1 MKKLR
6 FTMLLAIGIAMTG
19 PGIASAKLMPN
30 VVNEAT
36 RFSGSCCVY
45 TGAPAL
51 LVTLSMVE
59 AGGGPSDFSTVTLLK
74 VLAGS
79 HFDPEVAKLTKE
91 YGKDQ
96 VGQFLKT
103 FDFVVADSLKIVGEK
118 KIALPSKPS
127 PDPKNGAAL
136 AGASR
141 RLPSNPHAS
150 DGRHRQQVRPCGGR
164 PISRDPHHRD
174 EGFGCGISP
183 QRDGADAE
191 HVTSQQSRV
200 AQPLRTN
207 QIPSC
212 IDSSRLSPPSALPY
226 CPRHRCRGRPRLRAD
241 WHGIL

>member
-19 PGIASAKLMPN
+19 TGIASAKLMPN

-51 LVTLSMVE
+51 QVTLSMVE
-59 AGGGPSDFSTVTLLK
+59 AGGGPSDFSTAALLK

-79 HFDPEVAKLTKE
+79 HFDAEVAKLTKQ

-118 KIALPSKPS
+118 KIALPGKPS

-136 AGASR
+136 AGALWAAGQTGEGYNVEVMLDRAVSH
-141 RLPSNPHAS
+141 PIHM
-150 DGRHRQQVRPCGGR
+150 QVMADIDNKYGLA
-164 PISRDPHHRD
+164 
-174 EGFGCGISP
+174 
-183 QRDGADAE
+183 ADAQY
-191 HVTSQQSRV
+191 HAILTTAMKDLAAAYHLNATGQMQSM
-200 AQPLRTN
+200 
-207 QIPSC
+207 
-212 IDSSRLSPPSALPY
+212 
-226 CPRHRCRGRPRLRAD
+226 
-241 WHGIL
+241 